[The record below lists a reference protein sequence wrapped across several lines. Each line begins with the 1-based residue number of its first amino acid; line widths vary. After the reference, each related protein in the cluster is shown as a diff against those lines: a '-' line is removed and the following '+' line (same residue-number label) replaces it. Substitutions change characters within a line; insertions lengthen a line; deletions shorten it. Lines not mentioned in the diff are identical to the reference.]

1 MKIAECMVI
10 YAWHLDGHVECSDC
24 TPSPLSSWKPSPTPT
39 NHCWFQM
46 EMKWKIPALW
56 FLTTNSFS
64 SRIKYPLSVAPSLIP
79 ILTVIK
85 IPLLHNLVTLA
96 ERMHNSRETSSGHLR
111 LF

>member
-24 TPSPLSSWKPSPTPT
+24 TPSP
-39 NHCWFQM
+39 

-64 SRIKYPLSVAPSLIP
+64 SRSKYPLSVAPSPLP
-79 ILTVIK
+79 ILTIIK
-85 IPLLHNLVTLA
+85 ILLLHNLVTLA
-96 ERMHNSRETSSGHLR
+96 ERMHSSRETSSGHLR
-111 LF
+111 LFYTLELFVQTDIL